1 MTGIREDDEVGY
13 RDWKNKMHDPRFIK
27 SVTRTM
33 NGLYMDL
40 LQNSFIVLSRMGVL
54 P

>member
-1 MTGIREDDEVGY
+1 MMKEDTGT
-13 RDWKNKMHDPRFIK
+13 KTNKMHDPRFIK

>member
-1 MTGIREDDEVGY
+1 MTKKDTGTKTKKV
-13 RDWKNKMHDPRFIK
+13 HDPWFIK

-40 LQNSFIVLSRMGVL
+40 LQNSFIV
-54 P
+54 